1 MHPDRVRVRDGEDTY
16 LVVAA
21 DKGTATFSDT
31 ANRVSQEYGF
41 WLDDAFASGGSAGYD
56 HKALGIT
63 AKGAWESV
71 KRHFKE
77 LGVDTQSDEFTVVG
91 IGDMSGDVFGN
102 GMLLSEHIRLV
113 AAYDHRHIFIDP
125 DPHAATGF
133 AERKRLFEVPRSSWD
148 DYDRELISE
157 GGGVYPRTAKSIR
170 LSEQAR
176 AALGIEESS
185 LAPTDVIRAILRAP
199 VDLLWNGG
207 IGTVVKASTE
217 TDADAADRSSDSI
230 RVDASELRA
239 KVVGEGGNL
248 GMTRRARVEYAAKGG
263 RINADFI
270 DNSAG
275 VDCSDHEVNLK
286 ILLGLA
292 EQRGELTRAERDELL
307 FEVTED
313 VVQHVLYDSFL
324 QAQIIAQEV
333 DRSASRLYAY
343 EDLMALLEENK
354 ILDRASEDLPTSE
367 EIGERRRAGR
377 GMERPELAILVA
389 FAKRL
394 LARALEAS
402 DFVEEPW
409 LERDLREYFPAE
421 VVKRFG
427 HLLADHPLRRQL
439 ICMVNSNQVV
449 NSLGPTFVSQLMA
462 ERGAEPADIVR
473 AFRIARA
480 VTGADA
486 RWEVVERLE
495 GVDKIPQLEL
505 MGGVDSL
512 VEETTRWYLTWEP
525 DADIE
530 ETIAAG
536 RDGFERL
543 SAALGEL
550 GSEERRRRRDQ
561 SAERMVALG
570 VPDPLARAHALRPE
584 QRYAPDMVWVAGATG
599 RAIEQVAEVFFA
611 VGAELRLDWIETELE
626 RVPAPSRMQR
636 WALQAVREDAA
647 QVRRELA
654 GGVLAESEYA
664 APQEAVQS
672 LPGRARRRAAA
683 LHRLPALP
691 LA

>member
-1 MHPDRVRVRDGEDTY
+1 MRPQRVRVRDGDDTY

-77 LGVDTQSDEFTVVG
+77 LGVDTQAEEFTVVG

-125 DPHAATGF
+125 DPDAATGF
-133 AERKRLFEVPRSSWD
+133 AERKRLFELAGSSWD

-157 GGGVYPRTAKSIR
+157 GGGVFPRTREVDPA
-170 LSEQAR
+170 LAAGAR
-176 AALGIEESS
+176 GAGHRPRSRCRRPRSS
-185 LAPTDVIRAILRAP
+185 ARSCARP

-207 IGTVVKASTE
+207 IGTLVKASTE
-217 TDADAADRSSDSI
+217 TDADAHDRSSDAI
-230 RVDASELRA
+230 RVNANELRA

-248 GMTRRARVEYAAKGG
+248 GFTRRARVEYSAGG
-263 RINADFI
+263 GAINADFI

-307 FEVTED
+307 FEVTDD
-313 VVQHVLYDSFL
+313 VTPHVLYDSFL

-333 DRSASRLYAY
+333 DRSASRLFAY
-343 EDLMALLEENK
+343 EDLMTLLEENK
-354 ILDRASEDLPTSE
+354 ILTRASEDLPTTE

-377 GMERPELAILVA
+377 GMERPELAVLVA
-389 FAKRL
+389 YAKRL

-409 LERDLREYFPAE
+409 LERDLREYFPAA
-421 VVKRFG
+421 VVNRFG

-439 ICMVNSNQVV
+439 ICMVNSN
-449 NSLGPTFVSQLMA
+449 L
-462 ERGAEPADIVR
+462 
-473 AFRIARA
+473 
-480 VTGADA
+480 
-486 RWEVVERLE
+486 
-495 GVDKIPQLEL
+495 
-505 MGGVDSL
+505 
-512 VEETTRWYLTWEP
+512 
-525 DADIE
+525 
-530 ETIAAG
+530 
-536 RDGFERL
+536 
-543 SAALGEL
+543 
-550 GSEERRRRRDQ
+550 RRQ
-561 SAERMVALG
+561 
-570 VPDPLARAHALRPE
+570 LARA
-584 QRYAPDMVWVAGATG
+584 DV
-599 RAIEQVAEVFFA
+599 
-611 VGAELRLDWIETELE
+611 RL
-626 RVPAPSRMQR
+626 
-636 WALQAVREDAA
+636 AA
-647 QVRRELA
+647 DR
-654 GGVLAESEYA
+654 
-664 APQEAVQS
+664 
-672 LPGRARRRAAA
+672 RARRRGGRRRA
-683 LHRLPALP
+683 RLPDRP
-691 LA
+691 RR